1 MAQANVHPTS
11 VARTGP
17 DITLA
22 KYYARKR
29 IIEAAKAAGI
39 RYRELSAA
47 DITRSAVAY
56 LDGPHGPELI
66 AKATQTLF
74 AFKSHHLGSNP
85 LTVDEI
91 GIREIKSLM
100 TMVGGRIVYETL
112 NWFG

>member
-47 DITRSAVAY
+47 EITRSACDY

-66 AKATQTLF
+66 KRATETLCEWAERDRLRRERRRQLRRSYVNSDAQKAKA
-74 AFKSHHLGSNP
+74 
-85 LTVDEI
+85 
-91 GIREIKSLM
+91 
-100 TMVGGRIVYETL
+100 
-112 NWFG
+112 